1 MTSVKAGIMRR
12 VCLGLMGV
20 TILWGCAFMFVG
32 WFDCLPPKGFWDRSV
47 KSRCYG
53 FGFGEDGIPG
63 YIAAFEAHAATNMC
77 LDLAIFMV
85 PLVLLTTPHL
95 KMRTLLAMTGVFI
108 CGAM

>member
-1 MTSVKAGIMRR
+1 MRR

-20 TILWGCAFMFVG
+20 TILWGCAFMFIG

-47 KSRCYG
+47 KSKCYG

-63 YIAAFEAHAATNMC
+63 YVAAFEAHAATNMC

-95 KMRTLLAMTGVFI
+95 KMKTILAMTGVFI